1 MALSATLR
9 AMIQRKHVRY
19 KKRFCIPQRVL
30 PNFAQNLICHK
41 NKLFFIKKAKRY
53 KFFDFYTFLT
63 HFRRLPITPQHLE

>member
-41 NKLFFIKKAKRY
+41 NKLFFNKNAKWRNN
-53 KFFDFYTFLT
+53 FGFYAIFGHILL
-63 HFRRLPITPQHLE
+63 LPA